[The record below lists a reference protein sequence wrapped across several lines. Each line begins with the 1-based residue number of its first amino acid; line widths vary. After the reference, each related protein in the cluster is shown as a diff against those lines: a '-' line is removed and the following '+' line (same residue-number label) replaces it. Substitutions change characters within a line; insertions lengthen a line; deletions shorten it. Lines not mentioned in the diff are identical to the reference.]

1 MNPLARDSRAAAA
14 DFERR
19 YRRDPDP
26 WNFAGSAYERQRYL
40 AILAALLR
48 PRYRHAFEPGC
59 SVGEL
64 TLQLAGRCDRVFATD
79 IAPTAVARARERCA
93 KLDNIDIQCAD
104 IAAELPRRAFDLIV
118 FCELGYYFE
127 TQELARIAVALT
139 DSLLAQG
146 ELIAVHWL
154 GASPDHVLHGDTVH
168 DLLRAQLPLTWVRG
182 ERHPGFRIDTW
193 HRP

>member
-1 MNPLARDSRAAAA
+1 MNRFSRDPRPAE

-26 WNFAGSAYERQRYL
+26 WNFAASPYERQRYL
-40 AILAALLR
+40 ATLAALLR

-64 TLQLAGRCDRVFATD
+64 TLQLAARCDRVCATD
-79 IAPTAVARARERCA
+79 IAPTAVARARARCA
-93 KLDNIDIQCAD
+93 HLGHVEVQCAD
-104 IAAELPRRAFDLIV
+104 ITAGLPQGAFDLIV
-118 FCELGYYFE
+118 FSELGYYFE
-127 TQELARIAVALT
+127 TTDLARIAFALT
-139 DSLLAQG
+139 GSLLADG

-168 DLLRAQLPLTWVRG
+168 DVLRAQLPLTWVRG